1 MRIIHYNSDE
11 STKKYIKRK
20 RKEGRGGGEGERRGD
35 LAVAPDVGLNG
46 HLKG

>member
-1 MRIIHYNSDE
+1 MNQLKNILKE
-11 STKKYIKRK
+11 KGKK
-20 RKEGRGGGEGERRGD
+20 KEGGGGERRGD

>member
-20 RKEGRGGGEGERRGD
+20 RTEERGGEGERRGD

>member
-20 RKEGRGGGEGERRGD
+20 RKEERGGGD